1 MFTAALMAILATAIT
16 GDTFSRLIP
25 NEYPWEYSYNDV
37 TELSD
42 GSSAVSSGMVMEDLQ
57 VLIFDSTGELI
68 STMDGLSVPG
78 RELESGGWLVPLADG
93 GFYFVSY
100 SEPRATGVDSDIAV
114 FKISGDHEME
124 WTEIIGE
131 NTEDVYTG
139 FGAAGTPDG
148 EIVIL
153 GGEGYAGQNAFLRAY
168 GPRGDRTWEYT
179 YPEDDG
185 YLPVGVGRVDDGY
198 LVLLSHRWQENTFL
212 QKFDGS
218 GNMEW
223 ELVIPYVS
231 HPGPV
236 SFCTMD
242 AGYGV
247 YFQGGEDGSRSGVT
261 VIASPAGERIGT
273 GVFTHGMLLQDVL
286 LAVDHQL
293 ILVGSKVID
302 GVNCAVM
309 ESCDYQGNL
318 TWKRRLQGQGE
329 DGFTGV
335 CACASGGFLLT
346 GYSISEDEGQESG
359 AVLVRTDELGCV
371 TGGENPTQIPMPR

>member
-261 VIASPAGERIGT
+261 VIASPGGERIGT